1 MNEDTIDRRLSQIES
16 GLTRT
21 EAALAKLTEAMVQ
34 VARLEVALTHN
45 GQAIERAFGS
55 IEKLA
60 GKLERHIDDADTRLR
75 HLEESQPV
83 QKLVSGWVL
92 AWVAGAVG
100 LLCGAVAMKIL
111 GA

>member
-75 HLEESQPV
+75 HLEEAQPV

-92 AWVAGAVG
+92 AWIAGAVG
-100 LLCGAVAMKIL
+100 LLCGAVATKVL
-111 GA
+111 GH